1 MVGRINRDNVVD
13 VNKIFYHAD
22 NCELN
27 WTAYVIDYN
36 SRIIKIN
43 IWQSVL
49 YETNLPIKKYI
60 DAYWSRDY
68 CILS

>member
-1 MVGRINRDNVVD
+1 MCDIFLKDWVGRINRDNVVD

-27 WTAYVIDYN
+27 WTAFVIDYN

-43 IWQSVL
+43 I
-49 YETNLPIKKYI
+49 
-60 DAYWSRDY
+60 
-68 CILS
+68 